1 MRIAPECFPCFFQQI
16 VKTGR
21 VVGASDS
28 DLLRAITEF
37 AAALPRVAVTVTPAE
52 VGGIAYRILAQVTKV
67 ADPYREVKR
76 ECVREALALYPAV
89 KERVAASED
98 KLLAAAKAAIA
109 GNVIDFGIVS
119 DEDIFAQLDA
129 AMRQDLAVNHF
140 PEFKRWLEESR
151 SVLYIADNAGETVFD
166 RVLIEELHKPV
177 TYVVRESP
185 IINDAT
191 TADAVQSGL
200 SGIARLVS
208 SGCSLPGTIPR
219 FCSEEFCGKLAAAD
233 LIISKGQGNYEG
245 LSEERLPVFFLL
257 KAKCEAVA
265 RDLKVNLG
273 DLVLMKSRNYFSA
286 RHD

>member
-21 VVGASDS
+21 VAGASDR

-37 AAALPRVAVTVTPAE
+37 AATVPRIAASVTPAE
-52 VGGIAYRILAQVTKV
+52 VGGIAYGILAQVTKI
-67 ADPYREVKR
+67 ADPYGDVKR

-89 KERVAASED
+89 KQLVGASED

-119 DEDIFAQLDA
+119 DQDIFAQLDA
-129 AMRQDLAVNHF
+129 AMRQDPAVNHF
-140 PEFKRWLEESR
+140 PEFKLRLEGSR

-166 RVLIEELHKPV
+166 RVLIEELNKPV

-191 TADAVQSGL
+191 FADAVQSGL
-200 SGIARLVS
+200 DGVARLVS

-219 FCSEEFCGKLAAAD
+219 FCSEEFRGKLAAAD

-245 LSEERLPVFFLL
+245 LSDERLPVFFLL

-273 DLVLMKSRNYFSA
+273 DLVLMKSRNFFST
-286 RHD
+286 RPK

>member
-21 VVGASDS
+21 VIGAPDS
-28 DLLRAITEF
+28 DLYRAIAEF
-37 AAALPRVAVTVTPAE
+37 AAAVPRVAVTATPAE
-52 VGGIAYRILAQVTKV
+52 VGGIAYRILAHVTKV

-89 KERVAASED
+89 KERVAAAED
-98 KLLAAAKAAIA
+98 KLLAAARAAIA

-119 DEDIFAQLDA
+119 DQDIFAQLDA
-129 AMRQDLAVNHF
+129 AMRQDLAVSHF
-140 PEFKRWLEESR
+140 REFKRQLEESR

-166 RVLIEELHKPV
+166 RVLIEELQKPV
-177 TYVVRESP
+177 TYAVRELP
-185 IINDAT
+185 IINDAVI
-191 TADAVQSGL
+191 ADAVQSGL
-200 SGIARLVS
+200 NGIAKVVS

-219 FCSEEFCGKLAAAD
+219 FCSEEFRGKLAAAD

-245 LSEERLPVFFLL
+245 LSDERLPVFFLL

-265 RDLKVNLG
+265 RDFKVNLG
-273 DLVLMKSRNYFSA
+273 DLVLMKSRNFFHT
-286 RHD
+286 RPI

>member
-16 VKTGR
+16 IKTGR
-21 VVGASDS
+21 VIGASDN

-37 AAALPRVAVTVTPAE
+37 AASVAGVAITVTPAE

-67 ADPYREVKR
+67 ADPYQEVKR

-89 KERVAASED
+89 KEMVAASED
-98 KLLAAAKAAIA
+98 RLLAAAQAAIA
-109 GNVIDFGIVS
+109 GNVIDFGVVS
-119 DEDIFAQLDA
+119 DQDIFAQLDA
-129 AMRQDLAVNHF
+129 TMRQDLALNHF
-140 PEFKRWLEESR
+140 HEFKRRLEDSR

-166 RVLIEELHKPV
+166 RVLIEELHRPV
-177 TYVVRESP
+177 TYAVRESP

-191 TADAVQSGL
+191 IADAVQSGL
-200 SGIARLVS
+200 GGVARLVS

-219 FCSEEFCGKLAAAD
+219 FCSDEFRGTLAAAD
-233 LIISKGQGNYEG
+233 LVISKGQGNFEG
-245 LSEERLPVFFLL
+245 LSDERLPVFFML

-273 DLVLMKSRNYFSA
+273 DLVLMKSRNFFST
-286 RHD
+286 RPK